1 MNFELRILNFCRHFF
16 ENCNNF
22 SNFAKNLINSGF
34 HTPMLEQFIKN
45 RIIAQLPFETNEGQ
59 VQLLDKLSQFII
71 SPTPRKA
78 FILRGYAG
86 TGKTSI
92 MAALVQAM
100 KDLNQRIVLLA
111 PTGRAAKV
119 LSKYAHVPAYTIHK
133 YIYRART
140 AMCAPSLEAR
150 GDEARG
156 DEAIRRWGD
165 EAIRRE
171 AMRREAR
178 GKEQFTL
185 RDNLHK
191 HTLFIVDEA
200 SMISPLQLPHK
211 GESSGPGVQ
220 FGSGSLLDD
229 LVRFVYS
236 SEGCSLLLL
245 GDDAQLPPVGST
257 QSPALSEEY
266 MAGYQ
271 LDIHSHTL
279 TEVARQANDSGILA
293 NATRL
298 RPLALG
304 GRSLG
309 VLISAGLERVF
320 ASANGQ
326 EFRSLGV
333 QEDTFWDL
341 LKFGEDVCTVSGAEL
356 LEALEQS
363 YNEVGEEETILLTRT
378 NKRTNIYN
386 QGIRARILW
395 REDEISSGDRLM
407 VSKNNYFWTE
417 KYEDLPFL
425 ANGDM
430 LEIVRLRNE
439 REMYGYHFADVQL
452 RSLDYDWEID
462 AVVWLDSLRS
472 DTPDANNVMH
482 RDLVWKIAEDYP
494 ELQRNKKQL
503 TEAVY
508 SSPYYNALQVR
519 MAYAITGHKSQ
530 GGQWE
535 RVFIDPNIGGAM
547 RREGDGAMRRE
558 GDEAREFY
566 RWLYT
571 AITRATKKVYFI
583 KNN

>member
-1 MNFELRILNFCRHFF
+1 
-16 ENCNNF
+16 
-22 SNFAKNLINSGF
+22 
-34 HTPMLEQFIKN
+34 MLEQFIKN
-45 RIIAQLPFETNEGQ
+45 RIIAQLPFDANEGQ
-59 VQLLDKLSQFII
+59 LDLLDKLSQFII

-92 MAALVQAM
+92 MAALVGALH
-100 KDLNQRIVLLA
+100 DLQQRIVLLA

-119 LSKYAHVPAYTIHK
+119 LSGYAHMPAYTIHK
-133 YIYRART
+133 YIYRARSKS
-140 AMCAPSLEAR
+140 ALSL
-150 GDEARG
+150 GDATLQSKGERQA
-156 DEAIRRWGD
+156 
-165 EAIRRE
+165 
-171 AMRREAR
+171 
-178 GKEQFTL
+178 FSL

-191 HTLFIVDEA
+191 NTLFIVDEA
-200 SMISPLQLPHK
+200 SMISGLRDNPI
-211 GESSGPGVQ
+211 
-220 FGSGSLLDD
+220 FGSGNLLDD
-229 LVRFVYS
+229 LVKFVYS

-245 GDDAQLPPVGST
+245 GDDAQLPPVGSDL
-257 QSPALSEEY
+257 SPALSKNY
-266 MAGYQ
+266 IAGYQ
-271 LDIHSHTL
+271 LDTQSHTL
-279 TEVARQANDSGILA
+279 TTVARQASDSGILE

-304 GRSLG
+304 KSLEDG
-309 VLISAGLERVF
+309 ALRLQDATL
-320 ASANGQ
+320 Q
-326 EFRSLGV
+326 FRGT
-333 QEDTFWDL
+333 EDFWDAL
-341 LKFGEDVCTVSGAEL
+341 EFGKDVQTVSGAEL

-363 YNEVGEEETILLTRT
+363 YNEVGVEETILLTRT

-395 REDEISSGDRLM
+395 REEEISGGDRLM
-407 VSKNNYFWTE
+407 VVKNNYFWTE

-430 LEIVRLRNE
+430 LEVVRLRNE

-462 AVVWLDSLRS
+462 AVLWLDTLRS
-472 DTPDANNVMH
+472 DKPEDNHLMH
-482 RDLVWKIAEDYP
+482 KDLFWKIAEDYP
-494 ELQRNKKQL
+494 ELQHDKKQL
-503 TEAVY
+503 TEAIY
-508 SSPYYNALQVR
+508 ESPYYNALQAR

-535 RVFIDPNIGGAM
+535 RVFIDPQIGGE
-547 RREGDGAMRRE
+547 RREVK

-583 KNN
+583 KNK

>member
-1 MNFELRILNFCRHFF
+1 
-16 ENCNNF
+16 
-22 SNFAKNLINSGF
+22 
-34 HTPMLEQFIKN
+34 MLEQFIKN
-45 RIIAQLPFETNEGQ
+45 RIIAQLPFEANEGQ
-59 VQLLDKLSQFII
+59 RELLDKLSQFII

-140 AMCAPSLEAR
+140 KGALSLEAK
-150 GDEARG
+150 G

-165 EAIRRE
+165 E

-191 HTLFIVDEA
+191 NTLFIVDEA
-200 SMISPLQLPHK
+200 SMISGNGQWAMSNGQAL
-211 GESSGPGVQ
+211 
-220 FGSGSLLDD
+220 FGSGNLLDD

-279 TEVARQANDSGILA
+279 TEVARQANDSGILK

-304 GRSLG
+304 GRSLEDG
-309 VLISAGLERVF
+309 ALRLQDATLSL
-320 ASANGQ
+320 Q
-326 EFRSLGV
+326 FRGE
-333 QEDTFWDL
+333 EDFWDIL
-341 LKFGEDVCTVSGAEL
+341 EFGEDVQTVSGTEL
-356 LEALEQS
+356 LEVLEQS

-395 REDEISSGDRLM
+395 REDEISNGDRLM
-407 VSKNNYFWTE
+407 VVKNNYFWTE

-430 LEIVRLRNE
+430 LEVVRLRNE
-439 REMYGYHFADVQL
+439 REMYGYHFADVEL

-462 AVVWLDSLRS
+462 AVLWLDTLSS
-472 DTPDANNVMH
+472 DNPEANNLMH
-482 RDLVWKIAEDYP
+482 KDLFWKIAEDYP
-494 ELQRNKKQL
+494 ELQHNKKKL
-503 TEAVY
+503 AEAIFE
-508 SSPYYNALQVR
+508 SPYYNALQAR

-535 RVFIDPNIGGAM
+535 RVFIDPNIGGTM
-547 RREGDGAMRRE
+547 RREGDGAMRREGDEARRRWGDEARRRWGDEAIRRE

>member
-1 MNFELRILNFCRHFF
+1 
-16 ENCNNF
+16 
-22 SNFAKNLINSGF
+22 
-34 HTPMLEQFIKN
+34 
-45 RIIAQLPFETNEGQ
+45 
-59 VQLLDKLSQFII
+59 
-71 SPTPRKA
+71 
-78 FILRGYAG
+78 
-86 TGKTSI
+86 
-92 MAALVQAM
+92 
-100 KDLNQRIVLLA
+100 
-111 PTGRAAKV
+111 
-119 LSKYAHVPAYTIHK
+119 
-133 YIYRART
+133 
-140 AMCAPSLEAR
+140 
-150 GDEARG
+150 
-156 DEAIRRWGD
+156 
-165 EAIRRE
+165 
-171 AMRREAR
+171 MRREAR

-200 SMISPLQLPHK
+200 SMISGNGQWAMGNGQAL
-211 GESSGPGVQ
+211 
-220 FGSGSLLDD
+220 FGSGNLLDD

-271 LDIHSHTL
+271 IDIHSHTL

-309 VLISAGLERVF
+309 V
-320 ASANGQ
+320 Q

-333 QEDTFWDL
+333 QEDAFWDL
-341 LKFGEDVCTVSGAEL
+341 LKFGEDVYTVSGAEL

-482 RDLVWKIAEDYP
+482 RDLFWKIAEDYP

-547 RREGDGAMRRE
+547 RREGEGAIRREGDEAIRREGDGAMRRE